1 MEQFFLI
8 AAIVTFTFTMIKVV
22 IMKYVEKQMTPLK
35 YIIRDATM
43 VFAASFIGLF
53 GFFQMNGS
61 LNDFLN
67 VVTDGKS
74 PNMKGTQIFTDE
86 PGF

>member
-1 MEQFFLI
+1 MEKLLLI
-8 AAIVTFTFTMIKVV
+8 AAIVTFMYTMMKVV
-22 IMKYVEKQMTPLK
+22 LMKYVDKQMTPLK
-35 YIIRDATM
+35 FIIRDATM
-43 VFAASFIGLF
+43 VFAACFIGLF
-53 GFFQMNGS
+53 GFFQINGS

-74 PNMKGTQIFTDE
+74 LNMQATQVFTDE